1 MLTFCK
7 TGVKFGFHR
16 RSGEELSHMRD
27 RRSGGY
33 LAKSSSQEGQ
43 EVRRVLLK
51 EQLAGGTGGQ
61 EGIAQRAAHR
71 RDMRSGGH

>member
-51 EQLAGGTGGQ
+51 EQLTGGT
-61 EGIAQRAAHR
+61 
-71 RDMRSGGH
+71 